1 MEYESFWTRFELGFN
16 GKKLMFSPVEIK
28 LNLCYSVANIMIY

>member
-16 GKKLMFSPVEIK
+16 GKKLMITPVEVKWYIS
-28 LNLCYSVANIMIY
+28 YSEIPSEEG